1 MRERCINLSL
11 AAGCVILFFIFSILT
26 VSLFLFMFHISLTV
40 FSFIFASLASLVF
53 AWLCVKMLFEKERF
67 AYFGILCAIVGSI
80 LWNSIFLSG
89 VFYDV
94 TCDGQFYHQ
103 EAVIQLAQGWN
114 PVYEELSC
122 KGDAGQYINPY
133 AKASWIYE
141 AALYKATGHIE
152 QGKAFNFLLIFASFF
167 LLLASCLSLRRIR
180 ADRAVILSFLIA
192 FNPISVCQ
200 IFSFYVDGQLA
211 SLIMSLAAVLCLVF
225 TRPSRLADFTL
236 LMIIALV
243 INVKL
248 TAAAHLLICVICFFS
263 FLFFTGRKAAAVKI
277 SSIFFTGFL
286 IGIFVF
292 GYNPFIT
299 NTLKSGNPFYIA
311 VGAQKAD
318 LMSYQRPVGFDK
330 MNRFERLFLSLFSL
344 AKNQEKNGSPVLK
357 WPFTFT
363 KKELAG
369 YAWPDLRVSG
379 FGPLFGAALVLSLLM
394 ILIFSILRLQ
404 GAGLMLSLIFLILAS
419 SLINPEAWWARY
431 VPQLW
436 LIPFIMII
444 FSFYTCEKVAP
455 VLGKLLY
462 FVIFA
467 NVLLVSVPYLSC
479 QDGSNR
485 FIRKQLVCI
494 SGWQQPVYVTFF
506 LFRSGRIRFQENGI
520 KYIEMEKAP
529 CPRPLNLLGYGAQ
542 RTQVCPPRPERK
554 GDGCDMAVIGLWKKG

>member
-1 MRERCINLSL
+1 MNFSI
-11 AAGCVILFFIFSILT
+11 AAGCVILFFVFSIFA
-26 VSLFLFMFHISLTV
+26 VSLFLFMFHVSLTA

-53 AWLCVKMLFEKERF
+53 AWLCVRLLFGKERLAF
-67 AYFGILCAIVGSI
+67 FGILCVIIGSI
-80 LWNSIFLSG
+80 FWNSIFLSG
-89 VFYDV
+89 VFYDL

-122 KGDAGQYINPY
+122 KGSASQYINPY
-133 AKASWIYE
+133 AKASWICE

-152 QGKAFNFLLIFASFF
+152 QGKVFNFLLIFASFF

-192 FNPISVCQ
+192 FNPISVSQ

-225 TRPSRLADFTL
+225 TKPSRLADFTL
-236 LMIIALV
+236 LMIIALA

-248 TAAAHLLICVICFFS
+248 TAIAYLLICVICFFS
-263 FLFFTGRKAAAVKI
+263 FLFFTSRKTIAVKI
-277 SSIFFTGFL
+277 ASIFFSGFL
-286 IGIFVF
+286 IGIFIF

-311 VGAQKAD
+311 IGAQKAD
-318 LMSYQRPVGFDK
+318 LMEHQRPVGFDK
-330 MNRFERLFLSLFSL
+330 MNRLERLFLSLFSS
-344 AKNQEKNGSPVLK
+344 AKNQERNGGPVLK
-357 WPFTFT
+357 WPFTVA

-369 YAWPDLRVSG
+369 YAWPDLRISG
-379 FGPLFGAALVLSLLM
+379 FGPLFGTALVLSLLM
-394 ILIFSILRLQ
+394 ILIFSILRLP
-404 GAGLMLSLIFLILAS
+404 GAGLMLSLVFLILIS
-419 SLINPEAWWARY
+419 SWINPEAWWARF

-444 FSFYTCEKVAP
+444 FSFYTSEKVAP

-467 NVLLVSVPYLSC
+467 NVLLVSVPYLFY
-479 QDGSNR
+479 QDASNR
-485 FIRKQLVCI
+485 FIRKQLTCI
-494 SGWQQPVYVTFF
+494 VDWQQPVYVTFS
-506 LFRSGRIRFQENGI
+506 LFRSGRIRLQENGI

-554 GDGCDMAVIGLWKKG
+554 RDGCDMTVIGLREN